1 MRVLLINPPEYQGV
15 YQVREGRCMQRAGAW
30 TSVWPPLSL
39 ALTAAVLRRAGHQ
52 VRLHDCIVED
62 ISRAG
67 LLEIAGGYQPDWCI
81 FNSATP
87 SIAGDL
93 ETVDDL
99 KRLLPQGR
107 MAMLGIH
114 PTALPDETF
123 GQSAGLDA
131 IIRGEPEQT
140 ALEMV
145 ESGDLASVPGLSHR
159 RGGTI
164 AHNPDRPPREDLD
177 SLPFPAW
184 DLIDRKLYNLPL
196 SNRPF
201 LLVATNRGCPF
212 QCRFC
217 ADHIYY
223 GRRLRKFSPSRVV
236 DEIEHNLQAY
246 GIREFLFWAESFTL
260 DRQHALAVAKEISSR
275 QLDVG
280 WVCNSRVDQVD
291 REMLQTFR
299 KAGCWMIGFG
309 VESGSQRVLD
319 LMNKGTTL
327 EQTRQAVSW
336 AQGAGLQVTAHAMI
350 GYPGETGQEIRQT
363 IDLVKSLRFDY
374 AQFYAAVPFPG
385 SELYAEARGR
395 GMIVNPDWRYFEQNF
410 CVIRTDQLEPSEV
423 EEWRRRAFREF
434 YLRPGQVIRT
444 ARRLRSLAA
453 WRQALK
459 ALQEFGRWAG

>member
-184 DLIDRKLYNLPL
+184 DLIDRKL
-196 SNRPF
+196 
-201 LLVATNRGCPF
+201 
-212 QCRFC
+212 
-217 ADHIYY
+217 D
-223 GRRLRKFSPSRVV
+223 RKSVV
-236 DEIEHNLQAY
+236 
-246 GIREFLFWAESFTL
+246 
-260 DRQHALAVAKEISSR
+260 
-275 QLDVG
+275 
-280 WVCNSRVDQVD
+280 
-291 REMLQTFR
+291 
-299 KAGCWMIGFG
+299 
-309 VESGSQRVLD
+309 
-319 LMNKGTTL
+319 
-327 EQTRQAVSW
+327 
-336 AQGAGLQVTAHAMI
+336 
-350 GYPGETGQEIRQT
+350 
-363 IDLVKSLRFDY
+363 
-374 AQFYAAVPFPG
+374 
-385 SELYAEARGR
+385 
-395 GMIVNPDWRYFEQNF
+395 
-410 CVIRTDQLEPSEV
+410 
-423 EEWRRRAFREF
+423 
-434 YLRPGQVIRT
+434 
-444 ARRLRSLAA
+444 
-453 WRQALK
+453 
-459 ALQEFGRWAG
+459 